1 MREDLG
7 SQPLPSSPVPLP
19 QPGAWVWEGKAQG
32 RQGLARGP
40 PPGAVLLTV
49 FSCRLSPAPS
59 QALGQ
64 ACVCC
69 GDLGRPGPSFILGQL
84 LLAFCCGAGRPAM
97 PDSPGADGPQWESAA
112 LALRGLA
119 SFFPPFVPLPE
130 AASAQTTKAA
140 CLTASGGAG
149 VTADSGAL
157 GDSSTPCVLEC
168 PEHLE
173 HPGSGKDQKSW
184 LPAEV
189 SGKHASR
196 QGVGAMPRTGSERVC
211 VPSHHL
217 AEDLRPGGVR
227 TKPSHRA
234 S

>member
-1 MREDLG
+1 
-7 SQPLPSSPVPLP
+7 
-19 QPGAWVWEGKAQG
+19 
-32 RQGLARGP
+32 
-40 PPGAVLLTV
+40 
-49 FSCRLSPAPS
+49 
-59 QALGQ
+59 
-64 ACVCC
+64 
-69 GDLGRPGPSFILGQL
+69 
-84 LLAFCCGAGRPAM
+84 M

-184 LPAEV
+184 LPAGV

-227 TKPSHRA
+227 KSQVTGQVSALPILASGAPNTWRFPSILDLCCPFSVGSFFMSGGIRKT
-234 S
+234 